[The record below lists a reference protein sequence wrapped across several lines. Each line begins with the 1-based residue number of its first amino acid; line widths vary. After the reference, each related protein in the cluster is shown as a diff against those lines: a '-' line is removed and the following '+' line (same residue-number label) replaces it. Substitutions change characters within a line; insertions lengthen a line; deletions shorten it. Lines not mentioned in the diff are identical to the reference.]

1 MGRLH
6 AIITMHRPKP
16 GEARRA
22 ITLAMGQV
30 NLLKLV
36 IVVDDDIDPDD
47 WTQVEWA
54 LATRM
59 RAERDIVVFPGAR
72 ADRCEP
78 LEENLTVTKV
88 GIVATSLPG
97 DGDPGERFELARPPR
112 EVLER
117 VQRELD
123 TY

>member
-1 MGRLH
+1 M
-6 AIITMHRPKP
+6 
-16 GEARRA
+16 
-22 ITLAMGQV
+22 LAMGQV
-30 NLLKLV
+30 NLVKLV
-36 IVVDDDIDPDD
+36 IVVDDDIDPED

-59 RAERDIVVFPGAR
+59 RAEEDLLVIPGAR

-78 LEENLTVTKV
+78 LHEGGTVTKL

-97 DGDPGERFELARPPR
+97 DAGPDGRFELAHAPLD
-112 EVLER
+112 VLDHVR
-117 VQRELD
+117 RELS

>member
-6 AIITMHRPKP
+6 AIITMHKP
-16 GEARRA
+16 QRGEGKRA
-22 ITLAMGQV
+22 IMLAMGQV

-36 IVVDDDIDPDD
+36 IVVDDDVDPED
-47 WTQVEWA
+47 WAQVEWA

-59 RAERDIVVFPGAR
+59 RGERDILIIPGAK

-78 LEENLTVTKV
+78 LEERLTVTKI
-88 GIVATSLPG
+88 GIVATSQPG
-97 DGDPGERFELARPPR
+97 DGVPGGRFELAGPP
-112 EVLER
+112 EDILKR

-123 TY
+123 SY